1 MSTSFDNSSS
11 SDDGN
16 GSQLMMPS
24 NNSSTNVLIFDW
36 DDTIFPSSW
45 LFSMQDYELAVDKI
59 RRLENSAIELFK
71 TVTKLGLNVMIITN
85 ADLNWV
91 YQSCINYM
99 PKLYPF
105 IQDLTIVSAR
115 DRQSQFHTDSGLWK
129 QYTFD
134 DEIRK
139 VWCDRQ
145 RSSRL
150 SLISIGDSLYERNAV
165 MEFERKHDNVCVKSI
180 KMMDRPSLSQLVKQQ
195 ELIARELGG
204 MVSRP
209 ERMDLKLAVQYA

>member
-16 GSQLMMPS
+16 VSQLMMPS
-24 NNSSTNVLIFDW
+24 NYLSTKVLIFDW

-45 LFSMQDYELAVDKI
+45 LFSLQDYELAKDKI

-71 TVTKLGLNVMIITN
+71 TVKQLGLNVMIITN

-91 YQSCINYM
+91 HQSCIHYM
-99 PKLYPF
+99 PKLYPY

-145 RSSRL
+145 RSHL

-165 MEFERKHDNVCVKSI
+165 MEFERKHHNVCVKSI

-195 ELIARELGG
+195 ELIARELGS

-209 ERMDLKLAVQYA
+209 ERMDLKLAVQYD